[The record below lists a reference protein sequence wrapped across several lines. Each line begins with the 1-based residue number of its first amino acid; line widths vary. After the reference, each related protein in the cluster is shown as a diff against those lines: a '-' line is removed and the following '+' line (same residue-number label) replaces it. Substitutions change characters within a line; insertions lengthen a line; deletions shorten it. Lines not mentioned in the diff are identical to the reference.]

1 VSDIFQDAQSELDEQ
16 AKWGENRAHRA
27 IRRALIVMRL
37 IAGRVKQLED
47 RVAALEQR
55 VPPN

>member
-1 VSDIFQDAQSELDEQ
+1 VSDIFQDAQAELDEQ

-27 IRRALIVMRL
+27 IRRALVVMRL

-47 RVAALEQR
+47 RVTALENRQ
-55 VPPN
+55 P